1 MQGKKGPPNEIGHSR
16 GDASTKIHAAV
27 DAYGY
32 PLYVMLSKGQ
42 RNDINYAIPVL
53 EHIDIEGSN
62 VLADRGYDSNQLLD
76 YIYERGGEPT
86 IPSRKDAK
94 FEQHCDWWL
103 YKERH
108 LVEKYFLKL
117 KGFRRIATRYNK
129 LAATY
134 LGFICIA
141 SILIWLK

>member
-1 MQGKKGPPNEIGHSR
+1 MFRLTNIAQVQKRGPPNEIGHSR
-16 GDASTKIHAAV
+16 GGASTKIHAAV

-32 PLYVMLSKGQ
+32 PLYVMLSEGQ

-86 IPSRKDAK
+86 IPSRKGAK
-94 FEQHCDWWL
+94 FERHCDWWL

-108 LVEKYFLKL
+108 LVENIFSSSRA
-117 KGFRRIATRYNK
+117 FAE
-129 LAATY
+129 
-134 LGFICIA
+134 
-141 SILIWLK
+141 